1 MEIRNCTSVFLFHIS
16 CKQSASNRQRFFKI
30 LYGTFS
36 CSLFFFDKF
45 SSFNIH
51 LSKLP
56 VPHSAVFCCA
66 FCIAGNLLSRSRL
79 QSGSR
84 EVCVIQIP
92 ITVFNRN
99 CITGF
104 QRNIC
109 WTFRFKRAEYHSNAF
124 LGNHRSN
131 GLSVAFTN

>member
-16 CKQSASNRQRFFKI
+16 CKQSASNRQRFFKF
-30 LYGTFS
+30 LYRTFS

-45 SSFNIH
+45 SSFNIR
-51 LSKLP
+51 LSKLS
-56 VPHSAVFCCA
+56 VPHSAVFCCT

-84 EVCVIQIP
+84 EVCVVQIS
-92 ITVFNRN
+92 ISVFYCN
-99 CITGF
+99 CISGF
-104 QRNIC
+104 QGYVCR
-109 WTFRFKRAEYHSNAF
+109 TLRFKWSKYHSNAF